1 MKSQKSI
8 KQIVPHK
15 QFKEDFALCM
25 KHYEVERDEAM
36 FERDRCLRSEQDYYD
51 AYKCYSVIAA
61 GIRHVNIDTPT
72 KLK

>member
-8 KQIVPHK
+8 RPIIPSQL
-15 QFKEDFALCM
+15 FKEDFALCM

-36 FERDRCLRSEQDYYD
+36 FERDRCLKSEQAYYD
-51 AYKCYSVIAA
+51 ASKCYSVIAA
-61 GIRHVNIDTPT
+61 VIRHVNIDTPT